1 MQGGATAPLT
11 VVPEVT
17 SDIGRAAAGGS
28 RMEVVSANGR
38 RVIFDR
44 DVDVEV
50 LVRVVHRLEALR

>member
-1 MQGGATAPLT
+1 MNEFVPAL

>member
-1 MQGGATAPLT
+1 
-11 VVPEVT
+11 
-17 SDIGRAAAGGS
+17 
-28 RMEVVSANGR
+28 MEVVSMNGR